1 MKTGAQL
8 ETAALSVR
16 QKRHASRRRDL
27 RRCWQLYLMILPAI
41 TTVFIFHY
49 IPIYGV
55 QIAFKDFRTSLG
67 IWGSEWVGLKHF
79 IRFLEYPDFW
89 RIFWNTLRI
98 NANAGQSFRRALNS
112 AMSAEGRYSKYS
124 L

>member
-1 MKTGAQL
+1 MKTGVQGG
-8 ETAALSVR
+8 TAALSAKQIR
-16 QKRHASRRRDL
+16 RACRRRDL

-79 IRFLEYPDFW
+79 KRFLQYPDFW

-98 NANAGQSFRRALNS
+98 
-112 AMSAEGRYSKYS
+112 S
-124 L
+124 LYGFATFPCS